1 MINIKVR
8 IWGSSKL
15 IGFLVGPH
23 IYKISL
29 LSVLVRNQEGAEKII
44 KIIDIINYKRTKQ
57 ITITVKKDKGLG
69 ESELKQSK

>member
-1 MINIKVR
+1 
-8 IWGSSKL
+8 
-15 IGFLVGPH
+15 
-23 IYKISL
+23 
-29 LSVLVRNQEGAEKII
+29 VLVRNQEGAEKII